1 MNEDHITGRTS
12 PASVAVVDKPTQNGE
27 QQRSRSPR
35 LLAGLTDRLFA
46 RWGANDGAKGS
57 PDKAN
62 DSGLDE
68 EKERIER
75 AARLRNT
82 TPILIEEHLKF
93 ERMQPLDDRLGDR
106 KEDIKSLLEWIRRL
120 SSRLCVRIKS
130 VPEGTLAWIITDDPD
145 SREVEATQ
153 SLLELKGWT
162 VEVRPATREL
172 VERAVVRDE
181 ALTPTEVEQQFR
193 SLLTAALEKGTSD
206 IHFEIRDD
214 RGTTR
219 FRINGEMVEFKRDGR
234 PAYTATVIEQF
245 GNYMF
250 NRLAKRG
257 ARQFVTNMALNA
269 SAQMK
274 LRDQTISLRFATAPD
289 IRGVDIFV
297 RVWRPDQDA
306 LTLLELG
313 YTDQQIELLD
323 VAIRRP
329 YGVIVFSGPTG
340 SGKSSSL
347 TALLDGL
354 SAEEKERRKVVSLE
368 EPVERELSH
377 VTHVSVSS
385 IVDHG
390 GWKALLGGLN
400 RWDSNINVLG
410 EVKDQETAEAIMD
423 LATSGKLSL
432 TTLHAA
438 NVLAI
443 PSRMEDLGVDHK
455 LLYDPNFLVL
465 LINQRLVPKLCRG
478 CRVCLADATS
488 TASANAQQIE
498 RFRRIFSDPTRVYI
512 RGGGCEGGCRDGVK
526 ATDEMGE
533 TSERGTG
540 IIGRVLM
547 AEMVLIDDHSREYIR
562 RRDWDGWREWLDK
575 GDSGW
580 ASIEDHAHR
589 YLYSG
594 LVAPTDVE
602 RLVCPLDGDKI
613 IFPPTQDRPN
623 QHSRLRAAEAA
634 G

>member
-1 MNEDHITGRTS
+1 M
-12 PASVAVVDKPTQNGE
+12 PAAPQEQRLGE
-27 QQRSRSPR
+27 PKKS
-35 LLAGLTDRLFA
+35 LAGLADWFINRLGGNGRA
-46 RWGANDGAKGS
+46 DGS
-57 PDKAN
+57 PGGRAN
-62 DSGLDE
+62 EGALADE
-68 EKERIER
+68 RERIER
-75 AARLRNT
+75 AARVRNT
-82 TPILIEEHLKF
+82 TPILVADHLKY

-106 KEDIKSLLEWIRRL
+106 KEDIKSLLEWVRRL
-120 SSRLCVRIKS
+120 SSRLCVRLKS

-145 SREVEATQ
+145 NPEVEATQ

-162 VEVRPATREL
+162 VEVHPATRDL
-172 VERAVVRDE
+172 VERATERDE

-193 SLLTAALEKGTSD
+193 SLLAAALARGASD

-219 FRINGEMVEFKRDGR
+219 FRINGEMVDYRRAGR

-274 LRDQTISLRFATAPD
+274 IRNQTGHDQTVSLRFATAPD

-297 RVWRPDQDA
+297 RVWRPDQEA
-306 LTLLELG
+306 LTLLALG
-313 YTDQQIELLD
+313 YTAEQIALLD

-354 SAEEKERRKVVSLE
+354 SDEEKERRKVVSLE
-368 EPVERELSH
+368 EPVERELEH

-385 IVDHG
+385 IVEHG
-390 GWKALLGGLN
+390 GWKTLLGGLN

-432 TTLHAA
+432 TTVHAA

-443 PSRMEDLGVDHK
+443 PSRLEDLGVDHK
-455 LLYDPNFLVL
+455 LLYDAYFLVL
-465 LINQRLVPKLCRG
+465 LVNQGLVPRLCSA
-478 CRVCLADATS
+478 CRVCLTDAGTEFPD
-488 TASANAQQIE
+488 NMRQIE
-498 RFRRIFSDPTRVYI
+498 RFRRIFTDPTRIYV
-512 RGGGCEGGCRDGVK
+512 RGKGCEGGCGDTQK
-526 ATDEMGE
+526 ALAQDTTGE
-533 TSERGTG
+533 ASERGTG
-540 IIGRVLM
+540 IVGRVLL
-547 AEMVLIDDHSREYIR
+547 AEMVLVDDESREYIR
-562 RRDWDGWREWLDK
+562 RRDWDGWREWLEK
-575 GDSGW
+575 SANGW
-580 ASIEDHAHR
+580 SSIADHARR
-589 YLYSG
+589 YLYDG
-594 LVAPTDVE
+594 LVDPADIE
-602 RLVCPLDGDKI
+602 RLVCPLDDGDAGR
-613 IFPPTQDRPN
+613 IFPPSQATQER
-623 QHSRLRAAEAA
+623 RLRAAEAS
-634 G
+634 